1 MFFLS
6 CAYYYVVVVC
16 LFLLFLLLFVFLF
29 LVFFCFVFCVFV
41 SLFPSFLAMMSF
53 DGYLLVP
60 GSIWF
65 GSVFLVTA
73 AEFVLDQLM

>member
-6 CAYYYVVVVC
+6 YAYYYLVVFC

-29 LVFFCFVFCVFV
+29 LVFFFLCVFV
-41 SLFPSFLAMMSF
+41 SLFPSFLAMMFF

-65 GSVFLVTA
+65 GSVYLVTA
-73 AEFVLDQLM
+73 GGFVLDQLM